1 MNSFLTKKHFMH
13 NSHVA
18 SVLEVR
24 GKYGENMTN
33 ECSLLTIGGP
43 KRDQQLCK
51 KCLPAFEV

>member
-1 MNSFLTKKHFMH
+1 MH

-24 GKYGENMTN
+24 GKYGEKMTN

-43 KRDQQLCK
+43 KRDQQLCT